1 MNIMANDNFKK
12 ALYDALIPEFSD
24 MLPHADENEYVFSHK
39 FESNMQK
46 LIKRRNKPYYKIIN
60 TVGKR
65 IACIAVIILVA
76 SSVTIFSV
84 EAFRNAVADF
94 FVNIYEKFSTIQSS
108 DETGVS
114 PLTIEN
120 LYDITWDLDGYE
132 VVYEERTDYN
142 FFKTYV
148 NKDIVINYA
157 QYTKAKFNID
167 TNTENAEIS
176 SINIGQYDA
185 IYFYDNHNYHHLIW
199 DKGDY
204 VIEIMSNIDK
214 NTLIDI
220 ANSVKKVE

>member
-1 MNIMANDNFKK
+1 MANDNFKK

-24 MLPHADENEYVFSHK
+24 MLPYAEEDEYIFSAK
-39 FESNMQK
+39 FERDMQK

-76 SSVTIFSV
+76 SSVTVLSV

-132 VVYEERTDYN
+132 VVYEERTKWN

-148 NKDIVINYA
+148 NKDIVIDYT
-157 QYTKAKFNID
+157 QHTKANFDID

-176 SINIGQYDA
+176 TININQYDA

-199 DKGDY
+199 DNEDY
-204 VIEIMSNIDK
+204 VIEIVSNIDK
-214 NTLIDI
+214 DTLVDI
-220 ANSVKKVE
+220 ADSVKKIE